1 MKQYQFKDVLYMGKK
16 NVIQVENMAKESV
29 GNIEKSDISE
39 CEKGNVVSFT
49 AHNGPQIKVGIKK
62 RNIKNLLV
70 ATYIIET
77 EEETYFLK
85 DKPGNSLLYFCVVG
99 NIDGQDIR
107 IEENWNS
114 EIEVKTDK
122 VRIATIKANEF
133 TFKTTIRTEDNICES
148 SLLFAVVVLMYFM
161 YKIYK
166 NESEFIENILF
177 DE

>member
-29 GNIEKSDISE
+29 GNIEKADISG
-39 CEKGNVVSFT
+39 CERGNVVSFT
-49 AHNGPQIKVGIKK
+49 AHNRSQIKIGIKK

-99 NIDGQDIR
+99 NIDG
-107 IEENWNS
+107 
-114 EIEVKTDK
+114 
-122 VRIATIKANEF
+122 
-133 TFKTTIRTEDNICES
+133 
-148 SLLFAVVVLMYFM
+148 
-161 YKIYK
+161 
-166 NESEFIENILF
+166 
-177 DE
+177 

>member
-1 MKQYQFKDVLYMGKK
+1 MKQFQFKDVSYMGKK
-16 NVIQVENMAKESV
+16 NVIQVENIAKESV
-29 GNIEKSDISE
+29 GNIEKADISG

-49 AHNGPQIKVGIKK
+49 AHNGSQIKIGIKK

-114 EIEVKTDK
+114 EIEVKIDNIH
-122 VRIATIKANEF
+122 VSTIKANDF
-133 TFKTTIRTEDNICES
+133 TFKTTIFIEDNINES

-166 NESEFIENILF
+166 NESEFIENLLF
-177 DE
+177 D